1 MDTKRTAERKS
12 AVFILSHGRADKILT
27 LNTLNKCHYTGKVY
41 ILIDDQDPQADEYK
55 RLYGE
60 SVIVFCKKKF
70 FENYD
75 TGDFDGPQDV
85 VFAARNAAWEFAK
98 KFGLTHFIEFDD
110 DYLTFGYRIG
120 KQGLLTEKTIKNADY
135 VFNAIFDFLDS
146 SGADCVALAQGGD
159 MIGGINGS
167 KHKQQLIRKAMNT
180 FFFRTD
186 RPYYFYGRV
195 NEDVNTYVLGNQQGK
210 LIFTLC
216 MLNIQQPRTQQ
227 NNGGMTT
234 TYIKYGTYLKS
245 IYSVMFCP
253 SAVKI
258 ALLGKKDSKR
268 IHHNIN
274 WDHTAPKI
282 LDQRCCHHDIGD
294 NL

>member
-1 MDTKRTAERKS
+1 MDTKKTVERKS
-12 AVFILSHGRADKILT
+12 AIFILSHGRANKILT

-60 SVIVFCKKKF
+60 SVIVFCKKKV

-75 TGDFDGPQDV
+75 TADFDGPQDV

-110 DYLTFGYRIG
+110 DYQTFGYRIG
-120 KQGLLTEKTIKNADY
+120 KQGVLKEKSIKNADY

-159 MIGGINGS
+159 MMGGVNGS

-216 MLNIQQPRTQQ
+216 MLNIQQPRTQK
-227 NNGGMTT
+227 NSGGMTA

-258 ALLGKKDSKR
+258 ALLGKEGSKR

-274 WDHTAPKI
+274 WDHAAPKI
-282 LDQRCCHHDIGD
+282 LDQRCCHHSLED

>member
-1 MDTKRTAERKS
+1 MP
-12 AVFILSHGRADKILT
+12 HGSS
-27 LNTLNKCHYTGKVY
+27 
-41 ILIDDQDPQADEYK
+41 Q
-55 RLYGE
+55 
-60 SVIVFCKKKF
+60 
-70 FENYD
+70 
-75 TGDFDGPQDV
+75 
-85 VFAARNAAWEFAK
+85 K

-110 DYLTFGYRIG
+110 EYKTFGYRIG
-120 KQGLLTEKTIKNADY
+120 KQGLLTEKSIKNADY

-146 SGADCVALAQGGD
+146 SGADCIALAQGGD
-159 MIGGINGS
+159 MIGGVNGS
-167 KHKQQLIRKAMNT
+167 HKRQLIRKAMNT

-216 MLNIQQPRTQQ
+216 MLNIQQPMTQQ
-227 NNGGMTT
+227 NNGGMTA

>member
-1 MDTKRTAERKS
+1 MDTKKTAERKS
-12 AVFILSHGRADKILT
+12 AIFILSHGRANKILT

-110 DYLTFGYRIG
+110 DYQSFGYRIG
-120 KQGLLTEKTIKNADY
+120 KQGLLTEKAIKNADY

-159 MIGGINGS
+159 MIGVLTALDINNS
-167 KHKQQLIRKAMNT
+167 L
-180 FFFRTD
+180 F
-186 RPYYFYGRV
+186 
-195 NEDVNTYVLGNQQGK
+195 GK
-210 LIFTLC
+210 
-216 MLNIQQPRTQQ
+216 P
-227 NNGGMTT
+227 
-234 TYIKYGTYLKS
+234 
-245 IYSVMFCP
+245 
-253 SAVKI
+253 
-258 ALLGKKDSKR
+258 
-268 IHHNIN
+268 
-274 WDHTAPKI
+274 
-282 LDQRCCHHDIGD
+282 
-294 NL
+294 